1 MIGREW
7 ISDLVEPRK
16 GNCISRIYDCI
27 MLVAIAIGT
36 AHCYTCLMA
45 QGDLERL
52 KPAVKMALD
61 NGVSSTYL

>member
-36 AHCYTCLMA
+36 APLLHLPDGT
-45 QGDLERL
+45 G
-52 KPAVKMALD
+52 
-61 NGVSSTYL
+61 